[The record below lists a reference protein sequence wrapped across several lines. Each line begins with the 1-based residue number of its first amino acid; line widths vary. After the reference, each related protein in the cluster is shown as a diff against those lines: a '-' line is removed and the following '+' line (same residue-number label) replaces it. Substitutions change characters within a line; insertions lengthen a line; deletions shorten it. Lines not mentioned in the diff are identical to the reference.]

1 MEILRLDHV
10 NIKTNRLI
18 EMVAFYEDVLGMKSG
33 QRPNFPSHGA
43 WIYVGVIPIIHLVEI
58 DQECAS
64 LEPKIEHFAL
74 QASGLEDLLE
84 TLEERK
90 VKYTLDPVPGLSI
103 IQVNLADVDG
113 NHIHIDFNS
122 TETKLLN

>member
-1 MEILRLDHV
+1 MKILRLDHV
-10 NIKTNRLI
+10 NIKTNRLK

-43 WIYVGVIPIIHLVEI
+43 WIYVGAIPVIHLVEI
-58 DQECAS
+58 DHECAS

-84 TLEERK
+84 TLGERK
-90 VKYTLDPVPGLSI
+90 VKYTLDPVPGLPI

-122 TETKLLN
+122 TETKFLN

>member
-33 QRPNFPSHGA
+33 QRPNFSSHGA
-43 WIYVGVIPIIHLVEI
+43 WIYVGAIPIIHLVEI
-58 DQECAS
+58 DHECAS

-122 TETKLLN
+122 TETKLFN

>member
-18 EMVAFYEDVLGMKSG
+18 EMVAFYEDILGMKSG

-43 WIYVGVIPIIHLVEI
+43 WIYVDAIPIIHLVEI
-58 DQECAS
+58 DHECAS

-122 TETKLLN
+122 TETKSLN

>member
-10 NIKTNRLI
+10 NIKTNRLK

-43 WIYVGVIPIIHLVEI
+43 WIYVGTIPIIHLVEI
-58 DQECAS
+58 DHECAS

-122 TETKLLN
+122 TETKLLD